1 MEITASLAHLEIKR
15 AQEEGVLCPSNLLHG
30 LFVIG
35 AYDNMDHNYS
45 STTSES
51 YYHGKAISIFQIPG
65 EGEVGEPR
73 NFATSIS
80 CVDQSN
86 RKVTELPDSY
96 NVVKTVTLP
105 PKKPPV
111 PIASEITS
119 YQAEQVWGR
128 ACSVIDNVPGP
139 EGWECTRAAGEWVPV
154 WSSLPSIWAACRE
167 LVKCSCSE
175 CRTRCSCSKAKL
187 SRTSADL
194 HEHRL
199 MGAVAG
205 PSEFIRTITNSFH
218 WQFTFSPPDKRVP
231 DSLQTDNTV
240 AVCRAQGLFCLVSVA
255 TNSEKP
261 PDRESNL
268 DLPVLSSQAQ
278 YDKRMVWMSDTN
290 HPNVRLHA
298 MLQMDGEHIKTN
310 LTTYGT
316 SCQETGIRFRSHYLD
331 GSLEALEQG
340 KVTGGTHRE
349 LTYLPCK
356 SITRMNPYR
365 ILNSMIYIAGTS
377 RRLGGAFHTLRV
389 YDENE
394 LTKEGQE
401 LYTLEDRRNTSP
413 LSSES
418 VRQEKG
424 RIFREYRYE
433 VVLRF
438 DISSRTRM
446 SVVLVSCDW
455 WRVMRTYILF
465 LILLGSGSSLAQD
478 TESIATSFFSG
489 EGGGKEGKETDNGKP
504 RINWGR
510 GGLAKDF
517 LKKVVDSTTLENDVT
532 VKRTVMFRLTHR
544 VCHLVPREEG

>member
-1 MEITASLAHLEIKR
+1 MSED
-15 AQEEGVLCPSNLLHG
+15 C
-30 LFVIG
+30 FVG
-35 AYDNMDHNYS
+35 
-45 STTSES
+45 
-51 YYHGKAISIFQIPG
+51 
-65 EGEVGEPR
+65 
-73 NFATSIS
+73 
-80 CVDQSN
+80 
-86 RKVTELPDSY
+86 
-96 NVVKTVTLP
+96 
-105 PKKPPV
+105 
-111 PIASEITS
+111 
-119 YQAEQVWGR
+119 
-128 ACSVIDNVPGP
+128 
-139 EGWECTRAAGEWVPV
+139 
-154 WSSLPSIWAACRE
+154 
-167 LVKCSCSE
+167 
-175 CRTRCSCSKAKL
+175 
-187 SRTSADL
+187 
-194 HEHRL
+194 
-199 MGAVAG
+199 
-205 PSEFIRTITNSFH
+205 
-218 WQFTFSPPDKRVP
+218 VP
-231 DSLQTDNTV
+231 DSLPIDNTV

-255 TNSEKP
+255 TNSVRAHEKP

-278 YDKRMVWMSDTN
+278 YDKRVSQLRHQGGSHVNEMA
-290 HPNVRLHA
+290 LA
-298 MLQMDGEHIKTN
+298 LKTK
-310 LTTYGT
+310 LSAGKKFKTGCSTYGT

-365 ILNSMIYIAGTS
+365 ILNSLIYIAGTS

-394 LTKEGQE
+394 LTKDGQE
-401 LYTLEDRRNTSP
+401 LYTVGIKKIIYLPGIKKGLPDLYSAVEEFQLSKEVVTFTRRECLLHRVSSSRRVPVLEDRRNTSP

-433 VVLRF
+433 VVLHF

-489 EGGGKEGKETDNGKP
+489 GGGEKEGKETDNGKP

-517 LKKVVDSTTLENDVT
+517 LEKVVDSTTLENDVT

-544 VCHLVPREEG
+544 VSSCPERGRLTEVKKGAQSNYTVWARIVERVNSP